1 MRTPK
6 QVYAENV
13 SFEEH
18 NEQTKDRR
26 IKQFKWAAISGWSVA
41 LLSALSVSPLLQ
53 LQHIIATAI
62 VVDRGTGDYK
72 IERDSMVVV
81 SPGSPDFNQRAVSDL
96 GRFVKAREGFSRAE
110 ADANYKTVWLMSSQ
124 SLRGQWDAYYKPD
137 LNKTS
142 PLNVFGQAD
151 VKLLQNFSYSFLPT
165 SEPGVHVAQVRYD
178 LITQVGQLPPTSQRM
193 VSTVTFKY
201 GKANVPTDLDD
212 YTLNA
217 FGFEVTNYHADTD
230 GPSRT
235 LTPAGVMQAPSSPPQ
250 PYMPQPP
257 VQQYPQPAQIVNGG
271 SK

>member
-96 GRFVKAREGFSRAE
+96 GRFVKA
-110 ADANYKTVWLMSSQ
+110 
-124 SLRGQWDAYYKPD
+124 
-137 LNKTS
+137 
-142 PLNVFGQAD
+142 
-151 VKLLQNFSYSFLPT
+151 
-165 SEPGVHVAQVRYD
+165 
-178 LITQVGQLPPTSQRM
+178 
-193 VSTVTFKY
+193 
-201 GKANVPTDLDD
+201 
-212 YTLNA
+212 
-217 FGFEVTNYHADTD
+217 
-230 GPSRT
+230 
-235 LTPAGVMQAPSSPPQ
+235 
-250 PYMPQPP
+250 
-257 VQQYPQPAQIVNGG
+257 
-271 SK
+271 